1 MADLAALPWFLCKA
15 NYRGIVPDTLDVGIR
30 PDQFRPWGEC
40 VLTPHVV
47 DVDNKIVAG
56 QVERRLIS
64 LTPPTTVL
72 LTPITARI
80 ETGVLRLPRLPAPA
94 GETDPPTPG
103 EIAEQQTAEGVP
115 LTANNTADVLELG
128 TLRIAWQ
135 VAFGSMTI
143 LGQTYRFNSFYFLGP
158 TVTDYDPDDEDWT
171 PPEVDLTTVARFN
184 PAPA

>member
-1 MADLAALPWFLCKA
+1 MADLAELPWFLCKA

-40 VLTPHVV
+40 VLTPHVINT
-47 DVDNKIVAG
+47 DNKIVVG

-64 LTPPTTVL
+64 LVPPTTVL

-115 LTANNTADVLELG
+115 LTANSAADVLELG
-128 TLRIAWQ
+128 DLRIAWY
-135 VAFGSMTI
+135 VAFGPMTI

-158 TVTDYDPDDEDWT
+158 DVADYNPADPDWT
-171 PPEVDLTTVARFN
+171 PPEVDLTTVARFI
-184 PAPA
+184 PAP